1 MPRDTLLPNKT
12 KLIKKTKLF
21 KKDKLSRNSKTSS
34 KKKTKTKRSRVSKR
48 RSTKYKTRKKIQMGK
63 GRLKKKGKKGK
74 QTLDIKIIY
83 PNSEQLAKNIH
94 LVKKDKEKKTIILLT
109 DKNFMKT
116 YKIPSA
122 WKHLLSKN
130 DPEII
135 LINKKGLNIMI
146 NTKNKKVEAMKSVC
160 PHMGVNNMWS
170 NQGKNVYKCWAHG
183 NKFKYGKELKKYNV
197 KKTSQHMEI
206 HIPTEK
212 FSFFGGN
219 NSCNHLPDIED
230 LV

>member
-1 MPRDTLLPNKT
+1 
-12 KLIKKTKLF
+12 
-21 KKDKLSRNSKTSS
+21 
-34 KKKTKTKRSRVSKR
+34 
-48 RSTKYKTRKKIQMGK
+48 
-63 GRLKKKGKKGK
+63 
-74 QTLDIKIIY
+74 
-83 PNSEQLAKNIH
+83 
-94 LVKKDKEKKTIILLT
+94 
-109 DKNFMKT
+109 MKT

-197 KKTSQHMEI
+197 KKTSQHIEI

-219 NSCNHLPDIED
+219 NSCNKLPDIED
-230 LV
+230 LDKAYLSLSTQPNKP

>member
-1 MPRDTLLPNKT
+1 
-12 KLIKKTKLF
+12 
-21 KKDKLSRNSKTSS
+21 
-34 KKKTKTKRSRVSKR
+34 
-48 RSTKYKTRKKIQMGK
+48 MGK